1 MDISDPI
8 IQIYVTRIEERQ
20 VALSDDVEKM
30 IRWKERYESSMEE
43 KHDKMQEKFEA
54 KYEKLEADFKKRYEL
69 LSKEVN
75 SIKDLSLKVGF
86 VSSGVTAILMWALH
100 RYMGL

>member
-54 KYEKLEADFKKRYEL
+54 RYE
-69 LSKEVN
+69 
-75 SIKDLSLKVGF
+75 KDLSLKVGF
-86 VSSGVTAILMWALH
+86 VSSGVTTILMWALH